1 MLVVSEGLCHG
12 LLSAESWPCQG
23 NEPRDGPASCSA
35 GEVKTLRAAAA
46 LETGGIGHCGAAI
59 RLVGEVRKSCD

>member
-23 NEPRDGPASCSA
+23 TEPRDGPASCSA
-35 GEVKTLRAAAA
+35 GEVKTLRAAGSAGDWGNWA
-46 LETGGIGHCGAAI
+46 LQGIC
-59 RLVGEVRKSCD
+59 LVCAS